1 MWGKIL
7 TVRAS
12 YDFECSSKKKQRP
25 PRCNPLVLSRLVL
38 SLLYARVLSRTGARW
53 SAVVLLLL
61 VGGCCGCQDG
71 GEVVR
76 GGAAAARRW
85 LLWMSGRGR
94 GGPRW
99 CAVKNINILQKSYI
113 KIWLYNVFVVHLHRV
128 NKTNV

>member
-12 YDFECSSKKKQRP
+12 CVFGQTSDAKEQP
-25 PRCNPLVLSRLVL
+25 PHCNPLVLSRLVL

-53 SAVVLLLL
+53 SAVVVLLL

-71 GEVVR
+71 GEVVRGGGAAARRWLLWMSGRGEVVR

-85 LLWMSGRGR
+85 LLWMSGRGEVVR
-94 GGPRW
+94 GLPPYIIRY
-99 CAVKNINILQKSYI
+99 KN
-113 KIWLYNVFVVHLHRV
+113 KII
-128 NKTNV
+128 